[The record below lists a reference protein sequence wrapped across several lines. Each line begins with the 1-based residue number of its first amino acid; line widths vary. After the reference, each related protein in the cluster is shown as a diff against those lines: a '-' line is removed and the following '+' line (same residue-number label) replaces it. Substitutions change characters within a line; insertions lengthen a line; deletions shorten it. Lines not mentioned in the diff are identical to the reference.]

1 MSSSAREV
9 RKTVT
14 ILFCDLVHSTG
25 LAEGDPEA
33 YRRVQTGFFDCMRE
47 IVERHGGT
55 VEKFIGDEVM
65 AVFGVP
71 AVHEDDALRAVR
83 AAQEMQEALPEL
95 GLEAR
100 IGFNT
105 GEVLAGD
112 PDQSLGLVAGEPVI
126 IAKRL
131 EQGASAGEII
141 IGRATYPLVEHA
153 VSAGP
158 LERIR
163 VKGKDEDVAR
173 RRIEDVDRDA
183 PSVARRLDLPLVGRE
198 EELELL
204 RQAFERAVDEQS
216 CRLFAVLGPPGI
228 GKSRLVAEL
237 ATVLDGRATTA
248 VGRCLPYGE
257 GITFWPLAE
266 ILRSLGDVSEAV
278 GDDGAAVTELLAG
291 LTGES
296 ETSASSQEAFWAVRR
311 AFEASAR
318 QRPLVVCFEDLHSAE
333 PTLLDLIDYLVGW
346 SRNAPILLICLARP
360 ELVERRPS
368 LIAPSPNQDA
378 LALEPLDDTD
388 STALLGGLAGELALD
403 ASARRRIA
411 DAAEGNPL
419 FLEQLAAM
427 AVENGSAEVP
437 VPPSIQA
444 LLGERLDRLAP
455 KERETIERASVVG
468 RDFPLSAMAA
478 LTPEAERANP
488 TAHLLALV
496 RKQLVRPDT
505 SRTAAEDRYRFEHA
519 LIQEAAYGAM
529 PKEVRAELHEQ
540 VADWATALNR
550 GTEFDELVG
559 YHLERA
565 YRYREEIGQLDA
577 RTQEIGWRAGGL
589 LGRAGRRAFGREDMP
604 AAVKLLDRALALVT
618 KDEPAYPVLLH
629 ELSAALFSVGE
640 VARAEIL
647 LQGVLDAAAASDDRR
662 LEWTALLERAARRGY
677 THADEGSELLDVAV
691 RAITVFEE
699 LGDDLGLARAWRR
712 VASCHEDACRLRAA
726 EEACEHALVHA
737 RRAGSTQEEARTID
751 RLCTVFV
758 VGPAPA
764 GRAIARCESFL
775 ARQATAL
782 LEANVVAPL
791 AVLRAMTGD
800 FDEAR
805 RLYARGEAIFQELGV
820 RLALLGATFLGGLVE
835 LLADDPVAAERHVR
849 RGYDAFV
856 ETGFIKV
863 IPFQGAL
870 LAEALRRQDR
880 QAEAARIARE
890 SSEAPSADALGA
902 ILCRTAL
909 GYAELYDRR
918 VTAAV
923 ELMREA
929 DALADQTDALL
940 FRGDTSL
947 ALAQALLADG
957 DAEGGAAAAQKAA
970 RLYAD
975 KGNRVAAT
983 RAERFLTGAA
993 GAV

>member
-33 YRRVQTGFFDCMRE
+33 YRRIQTGFFDRMRE

-71 AVHEDDALRAVR
+71 VVHEDDALRAVR
-83 AAQEMQEALPEL
+83 AAQEMQDALPEL
-95 GLEAR
+95 GLKAR
-100 IGFNT
+100 IGINT

-141 IGRATYPLVEHA
+141 IGKATFPLVEHA

-158 LERIR
+158 LERIP
-163 VKGKDEDVAR
+163 VKGKDADVAR
-173 RRIEDVDRDA
+173 RRVEEVDHDA
-183 PSVARRLDLPLVGRE
+183 PSRARRLDLPLVGRD
-198 EELELL
+198 EELGLL
-204 RQAFERAVDEQS
+204 LQAFERAVEEQS
-216 CRLFAVLGPPGI
+216 CRLFALLGPPGI

-237 ATVLDGRATTA
+237 ATVLEDHATIA

-278 GDDGAAVTELLAG
+278 GEDGDAVRELMAG

-296 ETSASSQEAFWAVRR
+296 ETPASSQEAFWAVRR
-311 AFEASAR
+311 AFEACAR
-318 QRPLVVCFEDLHSAE
+318 RRPLVVCFEDLHSAE
-333 PTLLDLIDYLVGW
+333 PTLLDLIDYLAGW
-346 SRNAPILLICLARP
+346 SSDAPILLVCLARP
-360 ELVERRPS
+360 EVVERRPT
-368 LIAPSPNQDA
+368 LIAPRPNQDA
-378 LALEPLDDTD
+378 LALEPLDGKG
-388 STALLGGLAGELALD
+388 SAALLDSLAGDLGLD
-403 ASARRRIA
+403 APAALRIA

-427 AVENGSAEVP
+427 TFENGSADIP
-437 VPPSIQA
+437 VPPTIQA
-444 LLGERLDRLAP
+444 LLGERLDRLTP
-455 KERETIERASVVG
+455 RERETIERASVVG
-468 RDFPLSAMAA
+468 RDFPLSAVAA
-478 LTPEAERANP
+478 LTPEDERGQL

-496 RKQLVRPDT
+496 RKQLFRPDT
-505 SRTAAEDRYRFEHA
+505 SRTTPEDRYRFEHV

-529 PKEVRAELHEQ
+529 PKEVRAELHVR
-540 VADWATALNR
+540 VADWATELAL
-550 GTEFDELVG
+550 GPELDELVG

-565 YRYREEIGQLDA
+565 YRYREEIGQRDA
-577 RTQEIGWRAGGL
+577 RTDEIGWRAGEL
-589 LGRAGRRAFGREDMP
+589 LGRAGRRAFARDDMP

-618 KDEPAYPVLLH
+618 KDEPAYPALLH
-629 ELSAALFSVGE
+629 ELSASLFAVGE
-640 VARAEIL
+640 VARAEVL
-647 LQGVLDAAAASDDRR
+647 LQGVLDAAAASDDRK

-677 THADEGSELLDVAV
+677 THAEAGELLDVAV

-712 VASCHEDACRLRAA
+712 VASCHENACRFRAA
-726 EEACEHALVHA
+726 EEACEHALEYA

-758 VGPAPA
+758 LGPAPA
-764 GRAIARCESFL
+764 EHAITRCESFL
-775 ARQATAL
+775 ARPATPL

-805 RLYARGEAIFQELGV
+805 RLYARGEAIFEDLGV
-820 RLALLGATFLGGLVE
+820 RLALIGATFFGGLVE
-835 LLADDPVAAERHVR
+835 LLADDPVAAEQHLR
-849 RGYDAFV
+849 RGYEAMV
-856 ETGFIKV
+856 EAGFNRV

-870 LAEALRRQDR
+870 LAEALMRQDR
-880 QAEAARIARE
+880 QAEAAQVARE
-890 SSEAPSADALGA
+890 SSEAQSDDALGA
-902 ILCRTAL
+902 ILSRTAL
-909 GYAELYDRR
+909 GYAELYDGRSR
-918 VTAAV
+918 AAV
-923 ELMREA
+923 THMHEA
-929 DALADQTDALL
+929 VTLADETDALP

-947 ALAQALLADG
+947 ALADALLADG
-957 DAEGGAAAAQKAA
+957 DPDGAAAAAGKAA

-975 KGNRVAAT
+975 KGNRVAVL
-983 RAERFLTGAA
+983 RAERFLTGT
-993 GAV
+993 GGPV